1 LISLSTAT
9 LNRDN
14 QSQRRRDDGF
24 PRRFVVRWRGPFRGD
39 QTRDCQ
45 HRIMIEISNVSHRFG
60 ERTVLRDID
69 LTITERRVA
78 VIGSNGSGKSTFVR
92 LLNGLLIPEHGRV
105 RIGGLDTRKD
115 AKAVRRK
122 VGFVFQDP
130 DSQIVMPLVEED
142 IAFGLKNLRLDRRQI
157 ARKVDAVLGR
167 YGLEPLRHQA
177 THTLSGGE
185 KQLLA
190 LSSVLVLEPE
200 IIVFDEPTT
209 LLDLRNK
216 RLMLSIL
223 DQLPQSAIV
232 VSHDLDLLDGFD
244 RVLVFDAGRVV
255 MDGPPAAAIPHYLGL
270 MA

>member
-1 LISLSTAT
+1 
-9 LNRDN
+9 
-14 QSQRRRDDGF
+14 
-24 PRRFVVRWRGPFRGD
+24 
-39 QTRDCQ
+39 
-45 HRIMIEISNVSHRFG
+45 MIEVSNVSHRFG
-60 ERTVLRDID
+60 ERAVLRDID

-78 VIGSNGSGKSTFVR
+78 IVGSNGSGKSTFAR
-92 LLNGLLIPEHGRV
+92 LLNGLLLPEQGSV

-115 AKAVRRK
+115 VKAVRRK

-142 IAFGLKNLRLDRRQI
+142 IAFGLKNLRLDRQQI
-157 ARKVDAVLGR
+157 ARKVDAILGR
-167 YGLEPLRHQA
+167 YGLEQLRHQA

-200 IIVFDEPTT
+200 IVVFDEPTT

-216 RLMLSIL
+216 RRIQKVLEE
-223 DQLPQSAIV
+223 LPQTAIL
-232 VSHDLDLLDGFD
+232 VSHDLDMLDRFE
-244 RVLVFDAGRVV
+244 RVLVFDEGRVV

-270 MA
+270 MS